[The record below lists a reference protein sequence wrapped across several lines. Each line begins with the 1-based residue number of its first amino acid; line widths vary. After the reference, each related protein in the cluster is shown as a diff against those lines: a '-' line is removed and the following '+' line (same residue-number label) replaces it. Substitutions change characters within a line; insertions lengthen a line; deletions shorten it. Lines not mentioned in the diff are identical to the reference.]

1 MYEIFIPKSAILQ
14 KYIYNFYVM
23 KEFAEP
29 LKYLAFPQV
38 GMTMAFFI
46 NTSLHLEN
54 KGFTI
59 APSEE
64 RDPKILLLGK
74 YKLPIQLQYERSTPE
89 ISINFTPT
97 GLNYFFPENTCDLA
111 KVGTQLITKENWLKA
126 ADEIF
131 QQENTKEK
139 IQFLE
144 HFLLDNYV
152 EKDLSVVENYLLAL
166 KENPERTTSDIAKDL
181 KVSTKTI
188 NRLFAKYVACSPMDF
203 KQILRFRKAVQT
215 KFDNPSEN
223 LTQICFDSNFYD
235 SPHFTR
241 EFKKLTHLSPKEFF
255 AEIGPVSEQDI
266 PYQFL

>member
-1 MYEIFIPKSAILQ
+1 
-14 KYIYNFYVM
+14 M
-23 KEFAEP
+23 KEFADP

-46 NTSLHLEN
+46 NTSLKLDN

-59 APSEE
+59 SPSKE

-89 ISINFTPT
+89 ISVNFTPT
-97 GLNYFFPENTCDLA
+97 GLNYFFQENTCDLA
-111 KVGTQLITKENWLKA
+111 KAGTQLITKDNWLKA
-126 ADEIF
+126 TDQIF
-131 QQENTKEK
+131 HQKSTKEQ
-139 IQFLE
+139 IEMLE
-144 HFLLDNYV
+144 NFLLENLV
-152 EKDLSVVENYLLAL
+152 EKDISIVENYLLAL
-166 KENPERTTSDIAKDL
+166 NENPERTTSDIAAEL

-215 KFDNPSEN
+215 KFDKPSEK